1 MNENIIEFV
10 DKKSIKLPNGKY
22 AMIYNGRMIILEK
35 INTYG
40 MGYRTLI
47 SFSFDDFEVLKKLA
61 ISEGNGCRS
70 CMLGLC
76 PDGNGGFIP
85 CTICGRER

>member
-1 MNENIIEFV
+1 MDENIIEII
-10 DKKSIKLPNGKY
+10 DKKSIKLPNGLY
-22 AMIYNGRMIILEK
+22 AMICNGRMVIMEK
-35 INTYG
+35 INVYG
-40 MGYRTLI
+40 AGYNPIVSL
-47 SFSFDDFEVLKKLA
+47 SFDDFEILKKLA
-61 ISEGNGCRS
+61 ISEGKGCRS